1 MTPKRLPLAVALE
14 REARA
19 AGVEAAVD
27 LEAEPPYSTRRLQP
41 LPSVS
46 DVIAKDALSE
56 GGARRGALT
65 RGARSRGCR
74 DDAVATLA
82 AVVADADALPLSGVT
97 AAGVDAE
104 ADAAAETAGPRPVSG
119 CRVALRTARGRDE
132 CQGCLVTHWHARGR
146 DERQGCLVTDSKARG
161 RDQSQ
166 GCPVTNRGR

>member
-1 MTPKRLPLAVALE
+1 MSGCAAAVAGGLWKSLTLAVAWALRLQSRARGRKATASVTPKRLPLAVALE

-82 AVVADADALPLSGVT
+82 AVVADADALPLS
-97 AAGVDAE
+97 
-104 ADAAAETAGPRPVSG
+104 
-119 CRVALRTARGRDE
+119 
-132 CQGCLVTHWHARGR
+132 
-146 DERQGCLVTDSKARG
+146 
-161 RDQSQ
+161 
-166 GCPVTNRGR
+166 